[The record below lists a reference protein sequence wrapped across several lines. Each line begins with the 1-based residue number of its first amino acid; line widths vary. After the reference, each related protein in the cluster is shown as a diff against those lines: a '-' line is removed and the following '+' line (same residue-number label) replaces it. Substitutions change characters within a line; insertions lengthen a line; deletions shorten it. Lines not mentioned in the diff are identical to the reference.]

1 MSGTEQAQVTWHDT
15 AVTPQMRA
23 AAAQQVPVCI
33 WLTGLSGSGKSTL
46 ANALELELFRRG
58 RRTML
63 LDGDNVR
70 HGLCR
75 DLGMDD
81 ASRHENIRR
90 VAEVAKLMTDAG
102 LVVISAFISPFA
114 RDREVA
120 RELFIAGRFIEV
132 YVETP
137 LEVCVQRDPKQ
148 LYAKAMRGEIKNF
161 TGIDSSYEPP
171 LAPEVRIDTS
181 RLSLDEAVEQ
191 LCGALA
197 RVGSLGAGVA
207 V

>member
-1 MSGTEQAQVTWHDT
+1 MTRVQSQVTWQDT
-15 AVTPQMRA
+15 TVSPEMRA

-33 WLTGLSGSGKSTL
+33 WFTGLSGSGKSTL

-81 ASRHENIRR
+81 DARHENIRR

-102 LVVISAFISPFA
+102 LIVISAFISPFV
-114 RDREVA
+114 RDRQIA

-148 LYAKAMRGEIKNF
+148 LYAKALRGEIKNF

-171 LAPEVRIDTS
+171 LAPEMRIDTS
-181 RLSLDEAVEQ
+181 RMGLEEAVAN
-191 LCGALA
+191 LCAALE
-197 RVGSLGAGVA
+197 RVGSLGESLA

>member
-1 MSGTEQAQVTWHDT
+1 
-15 AVTPQMRA
+15 MRA

-33 WLTGLSGSGKSTL
+33 WFTGLSGSGKSTL

-81 ASRHENIRR
+81 DARHENIRR

-102 LVVISAFISPFA
+102 LIVISAFISPFV
-114 RDREVA
+114 RDRQIA

-148 LYAKAMRGEIKNF
+148 LYAKALRGEIKNF

-171 LAPEVRIDTS
+171 LAPEMRIDTS
-181 RLSLDEAVEQ
+181 RMGLEEAVAN
-191 LCGALA
+191 LCAALE
-197 RVGSLGAGVA
+197 RVGSLGESLA